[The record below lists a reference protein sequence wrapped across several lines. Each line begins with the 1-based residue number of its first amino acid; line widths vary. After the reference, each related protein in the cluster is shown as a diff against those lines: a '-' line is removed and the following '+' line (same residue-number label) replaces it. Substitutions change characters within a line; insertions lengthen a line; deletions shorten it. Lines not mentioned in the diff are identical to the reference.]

1 MSFAVKAIDHVEVF
15 VSDIAAAAKWYEDVL
30 GLKELARWQP
40 EPVMIGPG
48 LERIGASMTKLAL
61 FRRSATRAAG
71 AGALKI
77 SEGWRR
83 VAWLVDKAGFEAA
96 QKHLASLGVRFSG
109 PQDHGMSQSIY
120 FSDPDGN
127 PLEITFYL

>member
-15 VSDIAAAAKWYEDVL
+15 VSDIAAAAKWYEEVL
-30 GLKELARWQP
+30 GLKEMARWDP
-40 EPVMIGPG
+40 EPVMIGP
-48 LERIGASMTKLAL
+48 ERVGASVAKLAL
-61 FRRSATRAAG
+61 FRRDSARAAS
-71 AGALKI
+71 AGPLKI

-96 QKHLASLGVRFSG
+96 KKHLESRGIRFHE
-109 PQDHGMSQSIY
+109 QDHGMSRSVY

-127 PLEITFYL
+127 PLEITYYV